1 MVKII
6 EFKKI
11 KSIGIILNCK
21 GTIVA
26 IRNREELKQKKL
38 RKKINFLLSEKD
50 QLIDELKKKD
60 ETIDFL
66 KGKLLKL
73 I

>member
-11 KSIGIILNCK
+11 KSIGIILNCI

>member
-1 MVKII
+1 LSL
-6 EFKKI
+6 KKL
-11 KSIGIILNCK
+11 KSIVIILNFI

-50 QLIDELKKKD
+50 QLIDEMKKKD
-60 ETIDFL
+60 ETINSL

-73 I
+73 L